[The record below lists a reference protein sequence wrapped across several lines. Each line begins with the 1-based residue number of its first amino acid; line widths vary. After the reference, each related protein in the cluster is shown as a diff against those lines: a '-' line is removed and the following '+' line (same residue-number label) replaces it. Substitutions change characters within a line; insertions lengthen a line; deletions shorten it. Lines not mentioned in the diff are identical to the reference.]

1 MYVTFVRVLHYL
13 SLLGLI
19 LFAGCAADPGWRG
32 HDPDHGRDRGESKGL
47 SCASYENAYRRCEV
61 DGRLLKVRLRERLS
75 VSECEY
81 GRSWGWSRHS
91 VWVDKGCRADFDILV
106 DD

>member
-1 MYVTFVRVLHYL
+1 MCFTLSRILHYL
-13 SLLGLI
+13 SLVGLI
-19 LFAGCAADPGWRG
+19 LFAGCAADPKW
-32 HDPDHGRDRGESKGL
+32 HDGDHGRDRGESRGL
-47 SCASYENAYRRCEV
+47 SCASYENAYQRCNV

-81 GRSWGWSRHS
+81 GRSWGWSRHA

-106 DD
+106 DE